1 MNRHLKDYY
10 KVLGLSPGATTQ
22 DIKKAYRSLAFRYHP
37 DQNPDNAFAEASFKE
52 LQEAY
57 VTLSHAGRRRAYD
70 EERWLMGMSN
80 KAREQQAISPQWIM
94 DECIKLARHMATI
107 DTYRMSH
114 NSLRDYIFLL
124 LSEAHMGIL
133 LRDNDT
139 EKNVTIIQEL
149 LKATQNLQYRYMTE
163 IAERLLQLAGPD
175 VALQQ
180 KIAHSVNMHRKQA
193 GRDKYFTFLI
203 LVAAL
208 LLALF
213 MYFYGRKR

>member
-1 MNRHLKDYY
+1 
-10 KVLGLSPGATTQ
+10 
-22 DIKKAYRSLAFRYHP
+22 
-37 DQNPDNAFAEASFKE
+37 
-52 LQEAY
+52 
-57 VTLSHAGRRRAYD
+57 
-70 EERWLMGMSN
+70 
-80 KAREQQAISPQWIM
+80 
-94 DECIKLARHMATI
+94 MATI